1 MKRRQTTKQE
11 KRTEIPALAAS
22 KRFGRY
28 KKEEKQET
36 RKAEVKKDEKLEQ
49 IMDKF
54 RRVLDMPTNGFV
66 PGQYKLCLSMLEGLR
81 YTSDDVAKFSSMVVV
96 FKNEENF
103 DYKAG
108 LFLSALVNH
117 GRHRSYTLV
126 TKDFS
131 GGIYR
136 LGYWNT
142 KNLIIDGDGGFCLGQ
157 EMITGTV
164 LVRGTAWRVG
174 SGLRGGRITVEAGWD
189 VGSEME
195 AGEIIVKE
203 IAIMTIGKSMRGGR
217 IIIEGDT
224 RAEVGEGMKGGE
236 IHLNGD
242 CGKIATDIQGGR
254 IYHKGKLIVDK

>member
-1 MKRRQTTKQE
+1 MKQRPTTEQHSNIQ
-11 KRTEIPALAAS
+11 IPQLAAR
-22 KRFGRY
+22 KRFGQY
-28 KKEEKQET
+28 KKEEKKEI
-36 RKAEVKKDEKLEQ
+36 RKAEVKKDEKLEP
-49 IMDKF
+49 ILDRF
-54 RRVLDMPTNGFV
+54 RRVLDTPTHGFV
-66 PGQYKLCLSMLEGLR
+66 PGQYKLCLSMLEGLQC
-81 YTSDDVAKFSSMVVV
+81 TPGDVAKFSRMVVV

-126 TKDFS
+126 TKDL
-131 GGIYR
+131 GREVYR

-157 EMITGTV
+157 EMIAGTV

-217 IIIEGDT
+217 IIIEGDV
-224 RAEVGEGMKGGE
+224 RAEAGEGMKGGE

-242 CGKIATDIQGGR
+242 CGKIATDIQGGK